1 MTTTARPRKATTPR
15 KAARPKAPST
25 NGSPNGHA
33 PVEET
38 PVEETTVVAG
48 GPDVTEDV
56 RPPEEVK
63 IDLPPGPKHPYK
75 HEDGTPYTATEVFAF
90 QPSGDYPPIV
100 FPAVT
105 TLAPTP
111 KFFWKIYPLNEM
123 YQAFEW
129 MILANVPRHI
139 QEQVMDMGERNPR
152 EQADFFRRWF
162 APISR
167 PQGGPTP
174 PGES

>member
-1 MTTTARPRKATTPR
+1 MTTTAKPRKATTPR
-15 KAARPKAPST
+15 KAARPKAPS

-38 PVEETTVVAG
+38 TVTGA
-48 GPDVTEDV
+48 PDVPEV

-63 IDLPPGPKHPYK
+63 VDLPAGPKHPYG
-75 HEDGTPYTATEVFAF
+75 DTEIFAF
-90 QPSGDYPPIV
+90 QPSGDYPLIV

-129 MILANVPRHI
+129 MNMANVPRHI

-152 EQADFFRRWF
+152 EQAEFFRRWF

>member
-1 MTTTARPRKATTPR
+1 MTTTSAKPRKATTPR
-15 KAARPKAPST
+15 KAARAKAPAT
-25 NGSPNGHA
+25 NGSANGHA
-33 PVEET
+33 AAAIKT
-38 PVEETTVVAG
+38 PDEVRQAEGIE
-48 GPDVTEDV
+48 V

-63 IDLPPGPKHPYK
+63 VELPSVPPHPYG
-75 HEDGTPYTATEVFAF
+75 DIEVFVY

-100 FPAVT
+100 FPHVL
-105 TLAPTP
+105 TLSPTP

-129 MILANVPRHI
+129 MNLANVPRYI

-152 EQADFFRRWF
+152 EQAEFFRRWF
-162 APISR
+162 LPISR

>member
-15 KAARPKAPST
+15 KAARVKPSS
-25 NGSPNGHA
+25 NGSTANGHA
-33 PVEET
+33 PEVTE
-38 PVEETTVVAG
+38 VVAG
-48 GPDVTEDV
+48 GPDPQAQAT

-63 IDLPPGPKHPYK
+63 VDLPSVPAHPYG
-75 HEDGTPYTATEVFAF
+75 DTQVFVY
-90 QPSGDYPPIV
+90 QPKGDYPPIV

-105 TLAPTP
+105 SLNPTP

-129 MILANVPRHI
+129 MIFANVPRHI
-139 QEQVMDMGERNPR
+139 QEQVMDMGERDPR
-152 EQADFFRRWF
+152 EQAEFFRQWF
-162 APISR
+162 LPISR